1 MQQIRSW
8 LSALPFDEAMER
20 RQAQTLQLLLLSLIG
35 AAVLDLGAI
44 LITPAPLL
52 NRLIVM
58 IVALIFLGC
67 MLGALR
73 LLRRGRLE
81 VATTAT
87 VATLLL
93 AITLALTL
101 TGLRE
106 QQIVLLVFMLPIV
119 LAGLLLQR
127 RGLVITLALSLVIP
141 ISIALLEQLG
151 VPFIGQAPLA
161 ETLISVFALFTIILG
176 LLGVF
181 LDRLNI
187 ALREALAAAH
197 AREQDL
203 DRLRVTLEA
212 TVSERTAALQT
223 ALAEVQARA
232 DAQAQMLAELEQQR
246 TIVRDLSVPV
256 IPISATTLV
265 LPLVGALDSARLE
278 HLQVRALQAVE
289 HRRARSLVLDITGV
303 PLVDS
308 LVAEG
313 LLGVVQ
319 AAKLMGATVML
330 VGIRPEV
337 AQTIVELGLP
347 FEMIHTFSDLQA
359 ALTHSQL
366 HSEAKGVDD
375 DGHAAGRPGR

>member
-8 LSALPFDEAMER
+8 LSAVPFDEAMER
-20 RQAQTLQLLLLSLIG
+20 RQAQTLQILLLSLIG
-35 AAVLDLGAI
+35 AVVLDLAAI
-44 LITPAPLL
+44 LITPAPLR
-52 NRLIVM
+52 NRLFI
-58 IVALIFLGC
+58 IAVALIFLLC
-67 MLGALR
+67 MFGAL
-73 LLRRGRLE
+73 LFLRRGHLKK
-81 VATTAT
+81 ATTAT

-93 AITLALTL
+93 AIIVAITLS
-101 TGLRE
+101 GLRG
-106 QQIVLLVFMLPIV
+106 QQIVLLIFVLPLV
-119 LAGLLLQR
+119 LAGLLLGR
-127 RGLVITLALSLVIP
+127 RGLAITLALCLAIP
-141 ISIALLEQLG
+141 LIIALLEQQDVTWVG
-151 VPFIGQAPLA
+151 RAPLS
-161 ETLISVFALFTIILG
+161 ETFASIFALFTIIMG

-181 LDRLNI
+181 LDRLGT

-197 AREQDL
+197 AREQEL

-212 TVSERTAALQT
+212 TVAERTTALQT

-232 DAQAQMLAELEQQR
+232 DAQAQALAELEQQR

-289 HRRARSLVLDITGV
+289 RRRARALVLDITGV
-303 PLVDS
+303 PIVDS
-308 LVAEG
+308 LVAHG

-319 AAKLMGATVML
+319 AAQLLGAMVML

-347 FEMIHTFSDLQA
+347 FEAVHTFSDLQA

-366 HSEAKGVDD
+366 H
-375 DGHAAGRPGR
+375 